1 MEFKVRGS
9 TFYLALAL
17 IFIVFNRVQYKQEL
31 DTIEVISGLVLH
43 WPFLTVWLDALE
55 EEFYVLGA
63 SSGYERGQKG

>member
-9 TFYLALAL
+9 TFYLALAI

-43 WPFLTVWLDALE
+43 GLF
-55 EEFYVLGA
+55 
-63 SSGYERGQKG
+63 